1 MTKSEAFIL
10 MAIIKQF
17 PQTAFGYAKIRGA
30 FKKYMEFSR
39 DKSASKKKRIL
50 AC

>member
-1 MTKSEAFIL
+1 MIL
-10 MAIIKQF
+10 QETCQLTLMKHYLTI
-17 PQTAFGYAKIRGA
+17 GGA
-30 FKKYMEFSR
+30 FKKYAEFSR